1 MTNAA
6 NSDSV
11 TVAGETIPVE
21 VALTVL
27 RGYCLGSEQANWVKP
42 AEGVGEDLDP
52 LSLGA
57 FAFVTYDEIPAA
69 ASPTIEP
76 IDVLVADGL
85 NAKMLARDIAGVLA
99 VAQDLGR
106 EIAKLD
112 NLGVEFWTLSSEQ
125 ISTAPNDE
133 ADPAWPLWRA
143 WTILMGVPGIEVAR
157 AHKIL
162 HHKRPSV
169 FPLIDNQTLKRLG
182 RTAWRTVHGDLTA
195 TPAPW
200 EWLERS
206 MSDALSDSR
215 AAAPTRLR
223 LHDILLWTGVTG
235 RRAAA
240 MEIGHSLVDR
250 GVPRSSHG

>member
-6 NSDSV
+6 NRDSV

-57 FAFVTYDEIPAA
+57 IAFVTYDEIPAA

-106 EIAKLD
+106 EIATR
-112 NLGVEFWTLSSEQ
+112 WSA
-125 ISTAPNDE
+125 STARSSGAPTSW
-133 ADPAWPLWRA
+133 ASSPMTPPSPAW
-143 WTILMGVPGIEVAR
+143 
-157 AHKIL
+157 
-162 HHKRPSV
+162 
-169 FPLIDNQTLKRLG
+169 
-182 RTAWRTVHGDLTA
+182 
-195 TPAPW
+195 
-200 EWLERS
+200 
-206 MSDALSDSR
+206 
-215 AAAPTRLR
+215 
-223 LHDILLWTGVTG
+223 
-235 RRAAA
+235 
-240 MEIGHSLVDR
+240 
-250 GVPRSSHG
+250 